1 MLGFPLVSQTF
12 TFKIDMDGCHLNFQ
26 CESYKIR
33 CDIYVAWK
41 TEFLILVLLFLVF
54 MSFVCTVAPKSISL
68 VHSLLLNLDLKT
80 GLNFN
85 LQAWSS
91 ICRPETWFVAQFTA
105 RFEAW
110 LVVQRVAQFVAQFEV
125 QFVVSFKACADLQ
138 CSSGP
143 AQFCSRAGR
152 WGQPCIHNI
161 MYVLQIQVTPTYLY
175 NTHENWGKWLSYML
189 EQLDGGYLKLNTLQS
204 IGIVIQY
211 FVHMSKLVRE

>member
-1 MLGFPLVSQTF
+1 MHCRALEGSMLGFPLVSQTF

-41 TEFLILVLLFLVF
+41 TEFLILVLLLCLLYVQWP
-54 MSFVCTVAPKSISL
+54 TKSISL
-68 VHSLLLNLDLKT
+68 VHSSLLNLDLKT

-110 LVVQRVAQFVAQFEV
+110 LVVQCVAQFVAQFEV
-125 QFVVSFKACADLQ
+125 QFVVCFKACADLQ

-161 MYVLQIQVTPTYLY
+161 HVWICEDKWHPLIST
-175 NTHENWGKWLSYML
+175 THMRTEESGFH
-189 EQLDGGYLKLNTLQS
+189 
-204 IGIVIQY
+204 IC
-211 FVHMSKLVRE
+211 